1 MSSGPLEST
10 LGRQAGLAICDGC
23 LAVCRVPA
31 EWAPDRRAG
40 APHCWRCDG
49 RVHPRIPESLV
60 KTTAYLVA
68 AVILYLPANLLPV
81 MHTSTVLA
89 DEDDTILSGVM
100 VLLHTG
106 SWPLALL
113 VFFASI
119 VVPLLKILSIGFLV
133 AMSATRARGHEMAR
147 ARLYRVVEFVGR
159 WSMLDIYVVT
169 LLAALVQM
177 GKLATVAAGPGA
189 LAFAAVVVLTMLAAE
204 SFDPRLIWDP
214 IQGDER
220 ARES

>member
-1 MSSGPLEST
+1 MSSAPLDPA
-10 LGRQAGLAICDGC
+10 LGCQAGLAICDGC
-23 LAVCRVPA
+23 LAVCRLP
-31 EWAPDRRAG
+31 APDGRDG
-40 APHCWRCDG
+40 ALRCWRCDG
-49 RVHPRIPESLV
+49 RVHLRIPESLAR
-60 KTTAYLVA
+60 TSAYLVA
-68 AVILYLPANLLPV
+68 AALLYLPANLLPV
-81 MHTSTVLA
+81 MHTSTVLGE
-89 DEDDTILSGVM
+89 EDDTILSGVM

-119 VVPLLKILSIGFLV
+119 VVPLLKILSVGLLV
-133 AMSATRARGHEMAR
+133 AMSAARRRGHELAR
-147 ARLYRVVEFVGR
+147 ARLYRVIEFVGR

-204 SFDPRLIWDP
+204 NFDPRSIWDP
-214 IQGDER
+214 IQADDR
-220 ARES
+220 AREP